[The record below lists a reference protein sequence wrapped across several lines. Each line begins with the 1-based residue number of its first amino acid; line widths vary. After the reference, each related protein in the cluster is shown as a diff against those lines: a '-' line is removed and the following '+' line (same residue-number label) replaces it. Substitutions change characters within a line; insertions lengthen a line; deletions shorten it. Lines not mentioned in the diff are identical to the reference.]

1 MLRHRIRPV
10 LAVRRFAWHGGSRRT
25 RRLGCR
31 PASAPF
37 QPAWSVAPNC
47 SAQRRSSLIPPP
59 ARSLPCRRRC
69 PTAASPTAAQPSP
82 RLRDGPEDAR
92 KKLSAV
98 LGKDDASTPAHLWLA
113 ETELQA
119 GNSAAAIAQYRKLL
133 EKDSR
138 NLVAL
143 NGLGYLLA
151 DRANQPDE
159 ALKYAQQAKEL
170 APQDPAVEDTL
181 GWVYYCKGLYPVA
194 AGHLEAAVAKEPN
207 ARRKYHL
214 AMAYF
219 KSGDRPRGTVQ
230 LNQALKMDSTL
241 PEAATAQRMAAEMG
255 GGVAKR

>member
-1 MLRHRIRPV
+1 MPAKSRL
-10 LAVRRFAWHGGSRRT
+10 FSRRSSIP
-25 RRLGCR
+25 GK
-31 PASAPF
+31 
-37 QPAWSVAPNC
+37 C
-47 SAQRRSSLIPPP
+47 SAQR
-59 ARSLPCRRRC
+59 
-69 PTAASPTAAQPSP
+69 
-82 RLRDGPEDAR
+82 EY
-92 KKLSAV
+92 
-98 LGKDDASTPAHLWLA
+98 
-113 ETELQA
+113 
-119 GNSAAAIAQYRKLL
+119 SAAFSVASQYRKVL

-143 NGLGYLLA
+143 NGLGYLLT
-151 DRANQPDE
+151 DQANQPDE

-170 APQDPAVEDTL
+170 APHDAAVDDTL

-241 PEAATAQRMAAEMG
+241 PEAATAQRMAAETG
-255 GGVAKR
+255 GGGTKR